1 MQDFLAGELVLVDKP
16 LKWTSFDVV
25 NKLRYTLKKAT
36 GVKKLKVG
44 HAGTL
49 DPLATGLLVICTGK
63 KTKTIESI
71 QGQVKEYT
79 GCIQLGGTTPSYD
92 LETEIENQQPIA
104 HLTKV
109 QIKATAASFEG
120 MQDQLPPIFSAKKI
134 DGKRAY
140 LKARKGETPKMKS
153 KEILIHFFE
162 VEKIELPLVYF
173 KISCS
178 SGTYIRSI
186 ANDFGEKLKVG
197 GFLKSLRRTK
207 IGAYSVENA
216 IQVEEFA
223 AFDKN

>member
-1 MQDFLAGELVLVDKP
+1 MQDFVAGELVLVDKP

-25 NKLRYTLKKAT
+25 NKLRYILKKAT
-36 GVKKLKVG
+36 GLKKLKVG

-49 DPLATGLLVICTGK
+49 DPLATGLLIICTGK
-63 KTKTIESI
+63 KTKIIDSI

-92 LETEIENQQPIA
+92 LETAIENQQSVT
-104 HLTKV
+104 HLTEE
-109 QIKATAASFEG
+109 QIKDAAASFEG
-120 MQDQLPPIFSAKKI
+120 IQNQLPPIFSAKKI
-134 DGKRAY
+134 EGKRAY
-140 LKARKGETPKMKS
+140 IQARKGEKPEMKP
-153 KEILIHFFE
+153 KEICIHFFQ

-186 ANDFGEKLKVG
+186 ANDLGEKLKVG

-207 IGAYSVENA
+207 IGAYSVDNA
-216 IQVEEFA
+216 IQVEEFT
-223 AFDKN
+223 AFNKN